1 MLNEEVKKLKGEKT
15 QEDGNTVV
23 EIDADAYIPPSY
35 ILNEFQKLDIYKRI
49 ASIENHE
56 ECEDM
61 KEELLDRFGEIPRSV
76 DNLLRVALIRMKA
89 HKLFVTE
96 IKAKN
101 NLIKVIMKPDAQIN
115 VEGIPMLIKSY
126 KKNLTFQAKGT
137 PYFGMK
143 YVKTGMIERDEE
155 NLLQMVEE
163 LLRRMEEY
171 LL

>member
-1 MLNEEVKKLKGEKT
+1 MTANITEDVHAIAHPAFSKIRLNIGV
-15 QEDGNTVV
+15 
-23 EIDADAYIPPSY
+23 P
-35 ILNEFQKLDIYKRI
+35 I
-49 ASIENHE
+49 AN
-56 ECEDM
+56 
-61 KEELLDRFGEIPRSV
+61 P
-76 DNLLRVALIRMKA
+76 A
-89 HKLFVTE
+89 
-96 IKAKN
+96 AKN
-101 NLIKVIMKPDAQIN
+101 NLIKVTMKPDAQIN